1 MQEVRVFITL
11 LGMDD
16 TYSVSDLARA
26 VARGRPL
33 APVLHRVRNWARA
46 GYLRPIGDQHPGT
59 GYRRRFDRGALMD
72 AVLLDALTGLAG
84 MPGPKAMTPHVIFR
98 ELPAVPED
106 LTDQLFFVVTAFD
119 DGTRFYALKEA
130 SELGHFLLRGYY
142 APMPRT
148 HTVVPVAP
156 LLKQVRD
163 AIRAKEES
171 TMHNQLDEPEVDDN
185 GEDS

>member
-1 MQEVRVFITL
+1 
-11 LGMDD
+11 MDD

-72 AVLLDALTGLAG
+72 AVLLDALTGLAA
-84 MPGPKAMTPHVIFR
+84 MPAPRAIALRVLFR
-98 ELPAVPED
+98 DLLAVPEN
-106 LTDQLFFVVTAFD
+106 LTDELFFVVTAFD
-119 DGTRFYALKEA
+119 DGTPLTALREA
-130 SELGHFLLRGYY
+130 SELWTFLLRAY
-142 APMPRT
+142 APIART

-163 AIRAKEES
+163 AIRAKEDS
-171 TMHNQLDEPEVDDN
+171 TMHNPLDDPEVDDN
-185 GEDS
+185 GED

>member
-1 MQEVRVFITL
+1 
-11 LGMDD
+11 MDD

-33 APVLHRVRNWARA
+33 APVLDRVRNWARA

-72 AVLLDALTGLAG
+72 AVLLDALTGLAA
-84 MPGPKAMTPHVIFR
+84 MPAPRAIALRVLFR
-98 ELPAVPED
+98 DLLAVPEN
-106 LTDQLFFVVTAFD
+106 LTDELFFVVTAFD
-119 DGTRFYALKEA
+119 DGLRLTALKEA
-130 SELGHFLLRGYY
+130 SELGIFLLRGHYPL
-142 APMPRT
+142 AHRT

-163 AIRAKEES
+163 ALRAKEES
-171 TMHNQLDEPEVDDN
+171 THAQPLDDQEKMTN

>member
-1 MQEVRVFITL
+1 
-11 LGMDD
+11 MDD
-16 TYSVSDLARA
+16 TYSVLDLARA

-33 APVLHRVRNWARA
+33 APVLDRVRNWARA

-72 AVLLDALTGLAG
+72 AVLLDALTGLAA
-84 MPGPKAMTPHVIFR
+84 MPAPRAITTRIVFR
-98 ELPAVPED
+98 ELLAVPEN

-119 DGTRFYALKEA
+119 DGKPLSALKEA

-142 APMPRT
+142 APAPRT

-171 TMHNQLDEPEVDDN
+171 TMHNQLDDPEVDDN
-185 GEDS
+185 GED

>member
-1 MQEVRVFITL
+1 VRVSITL
-11 LGMDD
+11 ACMDD

-33 APVLHRVRNWARA
+33 APVLDRVRNWARA

-72 AVLLDALTGLAG
+72 AVLLDALTSLAA
-84 MPGPKAMTPHVIFR
+84 MPAPRAITTRVVFR
-98 ELPAVPED
+98 HLLALPEN

-119 DGTRFYALKEA
+119 DGTPLSALKEV
-130 SELGHFLLRGYY
+130 SELGHFLLRGY
-142 APMPRT
+142 APVPRT

-163 AIRAKEES
+163 AIRAKEQS
-171 TMHNQLDEPEVDDN
+171 TDADDPEVDDN
-185 GEDS
+185 GKD

>member
-1 MQEVRVFITL
+1 
-11 LGMDD
+11 MDD
-16 TYSVSDLARA
+16 TYSVSDLAHA

-33 APVLHRVRNWARA
+33 APVLDRVRNWARA
-46 GYLRPIGDQHPGT
+46 GYLQPIGDQHPGT
-59 GYRRRFDRGALMD
+59 GYRRRFDRRALMD

-84 MPGPKAMTPHVIFR
+84 MPGPKAIAPHAVFR
-98 ELPAVPED
+98 DLLAFPENE
-106 LTDQLFFVVTAFD
+106 TDQLFFVVTAFD
-119 DGTRFYALKEA
+119 EGTPFYALKEA

-142 APMPRT
+142 APAPRT

-171 TMHNQLDEPEVDDN
+171 TMHDPLDDPEVDDN
-185 GEDS
+185 GED

>member
-1 MQEVRVFITL
+1 LQEVRVFITL
-11 LGMDD
+11 PRMDD

-84 MPGPKAMTPHVIFR
+84 MPGPKAMVPHVIFR

-119 DGTRFYALKEA
+119 RGTPLYALKEA
-130 SELGHFLLRGYY
+130 SELGHFLLRGY
-142 APMPRT
+142 APVPRT

-156 LLKQVRD
+156 LLQQVRD
-163 AIRAKEES
+163 AI
-171 TMHNQLDEPEVDDN
+171 
-185 GEDS
+185 